1 MACVL
6 KSRFARRRMAKRK
19 YQNLRNTSAHSSS
32 MLFKPKFKTDA
43 VLYTYIYTHAS
54 EYIVTSCNVCGSISF
69 RTSADDA
76 PFSKTKISCY
86 FKLGF
91 TRDLDIASTTFE
103 LWLRNPSSTEAGRR
117 NIGKNS
123 FLPRATRTSHNLS
136 LLSHT
141 QSNKQWNANPWH
153 VERNNI
159 KKINQKCH
167 THLCINKYIFIYIYK
182 HKHWSP
188 PPAPPHSIISRSP
201 Y

>member
-76 PFSKTKISCY
+76 PLAKPKYHAISNLDSRETSTSRRRRSNCGCGIQVRRKPEEGISEKIVSCHEQHVHLITCLCY
-86 FKLGF
+86 H
-91 TRDLDIASTTFE
+91 TRNQINSEMPIPDMLNVTILKRS
-103 LWLRNPSSTEAGRR
+103 
-117 NIGKNS
+117 IKNVI
-123 FLPRATRTSHNLS
+123 
-136 LLSHT
+136 HT
-141 QSNKQWNANPWH
+141 Y
-153 VERNNI
+153 V
-159 KKINQKCH
+159 
-167 THLCINKYIFIYIYK
+167 
-182 HKHWSP
+182 
-188 PPAPPHSIISRSP
+188 
-201 Y
+201 

>member
-1 MACVL
+1 MHDVVWQSGNTKTSEIPQHTVPACFSNPNL
-6 KSRFARRRMAKRK
+6 K
-19 YQNLRNTSAHSSS
+19 L
-32 MLFKPKFKTDA
+32 MLC
-43 VLYTYIYTHAS
+43 YIHIYIYTHAS

-91 TRDLDIASTTFE
+91 TRDLDIASATFE

-141 QSNKQWNANPWH
+141 QSNKQ
-153 VERNNI
+153 
-159 KKINQKCH
+159 
-167 THLCINKYIFIYIYK
+167 
-182 HKHWSP
+182 
-188 PPAPPHSIISRSP
+188 
-201 Y
+201 